1 VHDYGF
7 VMVTESPR
15 ATERRCRWC
24 GRRFPAPKGPGRPR
38 EFCRQACRQRD
49 YEARRGG
56 RALAQDGDV
65 LVLPRAAVHDLQDRL
80 WLVEAAVDDA
90 RTAIAESASADACRR
105 VLAEL
110 VAALDETVPL
120 WREPA

>member
-1 VHDYGF
+1 
-7 VMVTESPR
+7 MVTEP
-15 ATERRCRWC
+15 EKVVVRRCRWC
-24 GRRFPAPKGPGRPR
+24 GRRFEVEKGPGRPR

-56 RALAQDGDV
+56 RQLVTDGDV
-65 LVLPRAAVHDLQDRL
+65 LVLPRRAVHDLQDRL

-90 RTAIAESASADACRR
+90 RTAVDERASAGACRR

-110 VAALDETVPL
+110 VAALDGTVPL
-120 WREPA
+120 WREPPT

>member
-1 VHDYGF
+1 
-7 VMVTESPR
+7 MIL
-15 ATERRCRWC
+15 RRCRWC
-24 GRRFPAPKGPGRPR
+24 GSRFTIAQGPGRPR

-56 RALAQDGDV
+56 RQRAEDGDV
-65 LVLPRAAVHDLQDRL
+65 LVLSRTGVHGLQDRL

-90 RTAIAESASADACRR
+90 RTAVQESASAEACRR

-110 VAALDETVPL
+110 VAAVEDTVPL
-120 WREPA
+120 WRDVARSRR

>member
-1 VHDYGF
+1 
-7 VMVTESPR
+7 MVTEPGD
-15 ATERRCRWC
+15 AIVRRCRWC
-24 GRRFPAPKGPGRPR
+24 GRRFSAHHGPGRPR

-56 RALAQDGDV
+56 RSLVQDGDV
-65 LVLPRAAVHDLQDRL
+65 LVLPRITVHDLQDRL

-90 RTAIAESASADACRR
+90 RTAIGEAASADACRR

-110 VAALDETVPL
+110 VAAL
-120 WREPA
+120 

>member
-1 VHDYGF
+1 
-7 VMVTESPR
+7 MVTEFDR
-15 ATERRCRWC
+15 VVVRRCRWC
-24 GRRFPAPKGPGRPR
+24 GRRFPVPKGPGRPR

-56 RALAQDGDV
+56 RHLAGDGDV
-65 LVLPRAAVHDLQDRL
+65 LVLPRRAVHDLQDRL

-90 RTAIAESASADACRR
+90 RTAVDEEASATACRR

-110 VAALDETVPL
+110 VAAVEGTVPL
-120 WREPA
+120 WRDPEG